1 MIPISL
7 ESIKTLAQKMNFVSF
22 DTLELETQSV
32 KSHWYRHEDGLDVY
46 YFQKDNGQLIKIHI
60 SILGQ
65 VIEWNPLDGT
75 RTGLLV
81 EREHD
86 GEVFESVHYDARAN
100 LASIQQSLLILENAT
115 CLSSELRKELIKI
128 LDHTEASKKQSAN
141 FFARIFSLW
150 RKSA

>member
-1 MIPISL
+1 MIPLSL

-22 DTLELETQSV
+22 DTLELENHSV

-46 YFQKDNGQLIKIHI
+46 YFQKDNGQLVKIHI

-81 EREHD
+81 EHEQN
-86 GEVFESVHYDARAN
+86 GEVFESLHYDARAN
-100 LASIQQSLLILENAT
+100 PASVEQSLLILENAT
-115 CLSSELRKELIKI
+115 CLGSELRDELIKI
-128 LDHTEASKKQSAN
+128 LNHTAANKKQPVSL
-141 FFARIFSLW
+141 FARIFSLW

>member
-1 MIPISL
+1 MNPISL

-22 DTLELETQSV
+22 DTLELENHSV

-46 YFQKDNGQLIKIHI
+46 YFQKDDGRLIKIHI

-75 RTGLLV
+75 RTGLLI
-81 EREHD
+81 EQEQN

-100 LASIQQSLLILENAT
+100 LASVEQSVVILENAM
-115 CLSSELRKELIKI
+115 CLSQELRQELIQI
-128 LDHTEASKKQSAN
+128 LNHTEVTKKRPKSLL
-141 FFARIFSLW
+141 ARIFSHW